1 MAGIVLIALKKLA
14 CFCLFLIHV
23 SIRREY
29 VSLWMFS
36 MTATISPCIQ
46 LTTLKQAL
54 AQHTPFCALRAH
66 APKSF
71 DICKTSIVIASVRMP
86 LILPSLN
93 VSVTLLFKSPHPLSK
108 QYDE

>member
-1 MAGIVLIALKKLA
+1 
-14 CFCLFLIHV
+14 
-23 SIRREY
+23 
-29 VSLWMFS
+29 MFS
-36 MTATISPCIQ
+36 MTATSPCIQ

-86 LILPSLN
+86 L
-93 VSVTLLFKSPHPLSK
+93 LLAAPITERFRHPAFQK
-108 QYDE
+108 PPPIIKTV